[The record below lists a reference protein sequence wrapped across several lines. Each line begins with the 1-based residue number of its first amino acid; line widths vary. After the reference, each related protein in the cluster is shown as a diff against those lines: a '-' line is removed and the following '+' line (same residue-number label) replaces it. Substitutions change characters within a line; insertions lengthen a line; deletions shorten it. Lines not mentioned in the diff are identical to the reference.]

1 MRWVGYKEE
10 SMSFERHEILP
21 SGLKVDRHWWHTTK
35 LVIAV
40 VIGAVAAIMVHSVL

>member
-10 SMSFERHEILP
+10 SMSFDRHEILP
-21 SGLKVDRHWWHTTK
+21 SGLKVDRHRWYFAK

-40 VIGAVAAIMVHSVL
+40 VIGAVAAIVVHSLL